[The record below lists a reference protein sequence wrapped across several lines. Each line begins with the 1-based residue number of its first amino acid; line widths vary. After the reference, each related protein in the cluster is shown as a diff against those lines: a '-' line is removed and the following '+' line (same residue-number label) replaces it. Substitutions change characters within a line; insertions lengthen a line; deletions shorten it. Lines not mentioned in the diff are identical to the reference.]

1 MLGLL
6 DIDPAAAAP
15 IWRQIEDGMRRLV
28 ASGALPVGTAVPSV
42 RELARELRVNPATV
56 SKAYQRLT
64 ADGALEVRRG
74 RGHLCRGATGRG
86 AGRRSVSGCSPTGA
100 ARFVEAARSMGVTEE
115 RCDGCDLGGVEGN
128 QRRRRWRKAMNTN
141 ADPVVVD
148 HLHGSLW
155 QDHRGR

>member
-42 RELARELRVNPATV
+42 RELARELRINPATV
-56 SKAYQRLT
+56 SKAYQLLT

-74 RGHLCRGATGRG
+74 EGTFVAQRPAGVQAAERNRLVEEGA
-86 AGRRSVSGCSPTGA
+86 S
-100 ARFVEAARSMGVTEE
+100 RFVEAARSMGVEE
-115 RCDGCDLGGVEGN
+115 EEAMAAISAAWREINDAADGGK
-128 QRRRRWRKAMNTN
+128 Q
-141 ADPVVVD
+141 
-148 HLHGSLW
+148 
-155 QDHRGR
+155 

>member
-74 RGHLCRGATGRG
+74 EGTFVAERPAGAQAAERKRILK
-86 AGRRSVSGCSPTGA
+86 AGA
-100 ARFVEAARSMGVTEE
+100 ARFVEAARSMGVREE
-115 RCDGCDLGGVEGN
+115 EAIAAISAAWREINDAADGGT
-128 QRRRRWRKAMNTN
+128 Q
-141 ADPVVVD
+141 
-148 HLHGSLW
+148 
-155 QDHRGR
+155 

>member
-56 SKAYQRLT
+56 SKAYQLSLLEGRV
-64 ADGALEVRRG
+64 EVRRG
-74 RGHLCRGATGRG
+74 EGTFVAERPAGTLADERKRLLAEGA
-86 AGRRSVSGCSPTGA
+86 RRY
-100 ARFVEAARSMGVTEE
+100 VEAARSMGVTESDAIAAISAAWRE
-115 RCDGCDLGGVEGN
+115 ITDAADGG
-128 QRRRRWRKAMNTN
+128 KK
-141 ADPVVVD
+141 
-148 HLHGSLW
+148 
-155 QDHRGR
+155 

>member
-42 RELARELRVNPATV
+42 RELARELRINPATV

-74 RGHLCRGATGRG
+74 EGTFVAHRPAGALADERERLLAEG
-86 AGRRSVSGCSPTGA
+86 ASKY
-100 ARFVEAARSMGVTEE
+100 VEAARSMGVTESDAIAAISAAWRE
-115 RCDGCDLGGVEGN
+115 IEDVADGEE
-128 QRRRRWRKAMNTN
+128 K
-141 ADPVVVD
+141 
-148 HLHGSLW
+148 
-155 QDHRGR
+155 

>member
-6 DIDPAAAAP
+6 DIDPSAAAP

-74 RGHLCRGATGRG
+74 EGTFVAERPAGAQAAERGRILEAGAI
-86 AGRRSVSGCSPTGA
+86 
-100 ARFVEAARSMGVTEE
+100 RFVEAARSMGVTQEDAMAAISAAWRE
-115 RCDGCDLGGVEGN
+115 INDAADGGT
-128 QRRRRWRKAMNTN
+128 Q
-141 ADPVVVD
+141 
-148 HLHGSLW
+148 
-155 QDHRGR
+155 

>member
-42 RELARELRVNPATV
+42 RELARELRINPATV
-56 SKAYQRLT
+56 SKAYQRLV

-74 RGHLCRGATGRG
+74 EGTFVAE
-86 AGRRSVSGCSPTGA
+86 RSDSALADERARLLAVAAERFVDAARAMGITEPDAMTAISTAWREIDGA
-100 ARFVEAARSMGVTEE
+100 A
-115 RCDGCDLGGVEGN
+115 DGDD
-128 QRRRRWRKAMNTN
+128 R
-141 ADPVVVD
+141 
-148 HLHGSLW
+148 
-155 QDHRGR
+155 

>member
-1 MLGLL
+1 MEPPMLGLL

-74 RGHLCRGATGRG
+74 EGTFVAERSAETMADERERLLAVEAT
-86 AGRRSVSGCSPTGA
+86 
-100 ARFVEAARSMGVTEE
+100 RFVDAARSMGVTEGDAE
-115 RCDGCDLGGVEGN
+115 AAISGAWREIDGGN
-128 QRRRRWRKAMNTN
+128 
-141 ADPVVVD
+141 
-148 HLHGSLW
+148 S
-155 QDHRGR
+155 

>member
-42 RELARELRVNPATV
+42 REFARELRVNPATV

-74 RGHLCRGATGRG
+74 EGTFVAQRPAGAQAAERE
-86 AGRRSVSGCSPTGA
+86 RILEVGA
-100 ARFVEAARSMGVTEE
+100 ARFVEAARSMGVGEE
-115 RCDGCDLGGVEGN
+115 EANAAISAAWREINDAADGG
-128 QRRRRWRKAMNTN
+128 KK
-141 ADPVVVD
+141 
-148 HLHGSLW
+148 
-155 QDHRGR
+155 